1 MKRVDLDAEVF
12 HIALSMSPNIGAKAL
27 HNLRKHFDGDLAAV
41 FAATPRELQRV
52 RGIGAK
58 TAAEIIRMD
67 PQQVAARIAS
77 WREAGVAIETIQQR
91 QYPASLRDLDDGP
104 PTLFWRGC
112 ARPEAWAKTV
122 AIVGTRTPSQ
132 DAQFI
137 TLQLAMKLARADY
150 TVVSG
155 LALGIDTAAHTG
167 CLSARGVTIAVLGS
181 GLLKVYP
188 QANQKLAERIR
199 ESGALVSE
207 AHPNDSANA
216 QRLVSRN
223 RIISGLSRAVIVV
236 ESDARGG
243 AMYCARF
250 AREQNRPV
258 YTFDLPASGNRAL
271 IQSGAIVLNRDD
283 PLAILLGALESP
295 AAATDWSLEH

>member
-27 HNLRKHFDGDLAAV
+27 QNLRKHFDGDLAAV

-58 TAAEIIRMD
+58 TAAEIVRMD

-77 WREAGVAIETIQQR
+77 WRKAGVAIETIQQR
-91 QYPASLRDLDDGP
+91 QYPAPLRDLDDGP

-122 AIVGTRTPSQ
+122 AIVGTRRPSQ

-137 TLQLAMKLARADY
+137 TLQLAMRLARADY
-150 TVVSG
+150 AVVSG

-207 AHPNDSANA
+207 AHPYDSANA

-258 YTFDLPASGNRAL
+258 YTFDLPASGNQSL

-283 PLAILLGALESP
+283 PLAILLGALKSP
-295 AAATDWSLEH
+295 ALATD